1 MLHTEPTTPIT
12 EAAFGD
18 FRRTRIAQ
26 AGSAARSREAGVAAP
41 GVRAAV
47 QGVRTAAPGERAR
60 ELDLEVAR
68 LLRVRHGE
76 LAEPL
81 GWQRPSMQVRVAAI
95 VAQLDPIRTHQALR
109 SSWEREASCGPD
121 VRLAYA
127 MAFLSLDRRAS
138 APRARRRKSRVAF
151 SPITA
156 HA

>member
-1 MLHTEPTTPIT
+1 MLQTQPTTPT
-12 EAAFGD
+12 TKAALGD
-18 FRRTRIAQ
+18 LRRTRTAQ
-26 AGSAARSREAGVAAP
+26 AGSAARSREAGAAAPGVHVAAP
-41 GVRAAV
+41 GDS
-47 QGVRTAAPGERAR
+47 AR
-60 ELDLEVAR
+60 ELDVEVAR

-81 GWQRPSMQVRVAAI
+81 GWQRPSMRLRVAAI
-95 VAQLDPIRTHQALR
+95 LSQLEPIRTHSALR
-109 SSWEREASCGPD
+109 SSWEREASRGPE

-127 MAFLSLDRRAS
+127 MAFVSLDRRVS

>member
-1 MLHTEPTTPIT
+1 M
-12 EAAFGD
+12 
-18 FRRTRIAQ
+18 
-26 AGSAARSREAGVAAP
+26 AAP
-41 GVRAAV
+41 GVRAA
-47 QGVRTAAPGERAR
+47 APGESAR
-60 ELDLEVAR
+60 ELDVEVAR

-81 GWQRPSMQVRVAAI
+81 GWQRPSMRLRVAAI
-95 VAQLDPIRTHQALR
+95 VSQLEPIRTHSALR
-109 SSWEREASCGPD
+109 SSFAREAARGPD

-138 APRARRRKSRVAF
+138 ARRARRRKSRVTF

>member
-1 MLHTEPTTPIT
+1 M
-12 EAAFGD
+12 
-18 FRRTRIAQ
+18 
-26 AGSAARSREAGVAAP
+26 EAGAAAQ

-47 QGVRTAAPGERAR
+47 PGDSAR
-60 ELDLEVAR
+60 ELDVEVAR

-81 GWQRPSMQVRVAAI
+81 GWQRPSMRLRVAAI
-95 VAQLDPIRTHQALR
+95 VSQLEPIRTHGALR
-109 SSWEREASCGPD
+109 SSWEREAARGPD